1 MRRRRVVDAAARGVR
16 GHWTSLGASGS
27 LSGWE
32 SNVLY
37 VILGLWSLLTVC
49 IWLSITLGGMEK
61 VDSWLSNS
69 KVIAS
74 DKRHSNERM
83 RDKYARALNASFSLS
98 MSTLAIRRGMLNK
111 QDVERLPRSM
121 RYCLAILGWG
131 HLLAIVSLIA
141 FYVWCEIVKVHVV
154 A

>member
-1 MRRRRVVDAAARGVR
+1 MVDAAARDVR
-16 GHWTSLGASGS
+16 GHWSSSGAHDP

-37 VILGLWSLLTVC
+37 VTLGLWGILTVC
-49 IWLSITLGGMEK
+49 IWLFIAFGGLKK

-69 KVIAS
+69 KAVAS
-74 DKRHSNERM
+74 DERHSNERM

-121 RYCLAILGWG
+121 RYCLAALGWG
-131 HLLAIVSLIA
+131 HLLVIVSLIA
-141 FYVWCEIVKVHVV
+141 FYVWCEFVKVYVV